1 MSAFEILSVMLMVVS
16 IIVMILIEY
25 IKTLKK

>member
-1 MSAFEILSVMLMVVS
+1 MSDFEILSVMLMVVS